1 MIDLL
6 PLSSRIYRRLLVLY
20 PEDLRRDYG
29 ADMAFVF
36 AEDLEAARREAGLR
50 GVVRVWR
57 CALCEFFRF
66 ALPDHASSPAVSVPA
81 IWFALSSIIMSAE
94 VALALR
100 HSPRTPRPSH
110 ALCAALLLPSLHHAA
125 DVSGGHLGLPRQRHH
140 FPGPV
145 RTPGRD
151 RSAMLEVRDL
161 TKRFGGQTVVD
172 HVNFT
177 VRPGEI
183 TGYLGPNGSGK
194 STTVK
199 MMTGLLHPTEGQILF
214 NGRNIRDDATG
225 FKQRLGY
232 VPEEPNLYG
241 YLTGL
246 EYLQLAG
253 GLRGLPEDRV
263 RQKANELLELLSLR
277 DARWVPISA
286 YSKGMKQ
293 RVLIAAAL
301 LHDPDVLIFD
311 EAQSGLDIANSLL
324 FRHLLRT
331 LAARGKAILYI
342 SHVLELV
349 EKVCEHIVVI
359 YRGRI
364 VADDSVSRLRDLM
377 HLPNLEE
384 IFTQLV
390 EQHDMESRAQEIAS
404 VITW

>member
-1 MIDLL
+1 
-6 PLSSRIYRRLLVLY
+6 
-20 PEDLRRDYG
+20 
-29 ADMAFVF
+29 
-36 AEDLEAARREAGLR
+36 
-50 GVVRVWR
+50 
-57 CALCEFFRF
+57 
-66 ALPDHASSPAVSVPA
+66 
-81 IWFALSSIIMSAE
+81 
-94 VALALR
+94 
-100 HSPRTPRPSH
+100 
-110 ALCAALLLPSLHHAA
+110 
-125 DVSGGHLGLPRQRHH
+125 
-140 FPGPV
+140 
-145 RTPGRD
+145 
-151 RSAMLEVRDL
+151 MLEVRDL
-161 TKRFGGQTVVD
+161 TKRFAGPNVVD
-172 HVNFT
+172 HVSFK

-199 MMTGLLHPTEGQILF
+199 MMTGLLHPSGREVLF
-214 NGRNIRDDATG
+214 GGRNIRDDAIG

-253 GLRGLPEDRV
+253 GLRGLPEDGV
-263 RQKANELLELLSLR
+263 RKKANELLDLLSLS

-301 LHDPDVLIFD
+301 LHDPEVLIFD

-324 FRHLLRT
+324 FRHLLHA
-331 LAARGKAILYI
+331 LAARGKVILYI

-390 EQHDMESRAQEIAS
+390 EQRNMESRARDIAS
-404 VITW
+404 AIAW

>member
-1 MIDLL
+1 
-6 PLSSRIYRRLLVLY
+6 
-20 PEDLRRDYG
+20 
-29 ADMAFVF
+29 
-36 AEDLEAARREAGLR
+36 
-50 GVVRVWR
+50 
-57 CALCEFFRF
+57 
-66 ALPDHASSPAVSVPA
+66 
-81 IWFALSSIIMSAE
+81 
-94 VALALR
+94 
-100 HSPRTPRPSH
+100 
-110 ALCAALLLPSLHHAA
+110 
-125 DVSGGHLGLPRQRHH
+125 
-140 FPGPV
+140 
-145 RTPGRD
+145 
-151 RSAMLEVRDL
+151 MLEVRNL
-161 TKRFGGQTVVD
+161 TKRFGGNVAVD

-177 VRPGEI
+177 IRPGEI

-199 MMTGLLHPTEGQILF
+199 MMTGLLHPTEGEILF
-214 NGRNIRDDATG
+214 QGRNIRDEAAG

-246 EYLQLAG
+246 EYLELAG

-263 RQKANELLELLSLR
+263 RVKATELLELLSLSE
-277 DARWVPISA
+277 AKWVPISA

-311 EAQSGLDIANSLL
+311 EAQSGLDIANALL

-331 LAARGKAILYI
+331 LAARGKTILYI

-349 EKVCEHIVVI
+349 EKVCEHIVVL
-359 YRGRI
+359 YRGR
-364 VADDSVSRLRDLM
+364 VAADDSVSRLRDLM

-390 EQHDMESRAQEIAS
+390 EQHDMESRANQIATL
-404 VITW
+404 IAAR

>member
-1 MIDLL
+1 MSL
-6 PLSSRIYRRLLVLY
+6 
-20 PEDLRRDYG
+20 DYFTATG
-29 ADMAFVF
+29 F
-36 AEDLEAARREAGLR
+36 A
-50 GVVRVWR
+50 
-57 CALCEFFRF
+57 
-66 ALPDHASSPAVSVPA
+66 
-81 IWFALSSIIMSAE
+81 
-94 VALALR
+94 ALR
-100 HSPRTPRPSH
+100 STR
-110 ALCAALLLPSLHHAA
+110 
-125 DVSGGHLGLPRQRHH
+125 
-140 FPGPV
+140 GPV
-145 RTPGRD
+145 VV
-151 RSAMLEVRDL
+151 LEVRNL
-161 TKRFGGQTVVD
+161 TKRFRGATVVD
-172 HVNFT
+172 HANFD

-199 MMTGLLHPTEGQILF
+199 ILTGLLQPSSGEIFF
-214 NGRNIRDDATG
+214 NGQNIYADPVG

-253 GLRGLPEDRV
+253 GLRDLPSDCVNR
-263 RQKANELLELLSLR
+263 RANELLELFYLH
-277 DARWVPISA
+277 DARWVPISN

-324 FRHLLRT
+324 FRHVLRE
-331 LAARGKAILYI
+331 LAARGKCVLYI

-349 EKVCEHIVVI
+349 ERVCEHIVVI
-359 YRGRI
+359 YKGRI

-377 HLPNLEE
+377 QLPSLEE

-390 EQHDMESRAQEIAS
+390 QQDDMESRARAIAS
-404 VITW
+404 VMTK